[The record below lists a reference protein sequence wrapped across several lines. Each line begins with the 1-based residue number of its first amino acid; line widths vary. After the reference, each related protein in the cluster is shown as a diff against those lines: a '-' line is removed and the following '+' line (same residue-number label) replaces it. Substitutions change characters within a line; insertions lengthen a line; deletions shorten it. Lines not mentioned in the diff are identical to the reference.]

1 MHNTVIDFINNTI
14 HESSELEEPEKCP
27 ICYVVDTRPQ
37 YTLPHC
43 GHTFHT
49 ECILNWM
56 RFGNSNCPYCNNVPE
71 EFKKKSNIYSR
82 TSSHK
87 KRKFQIIKNF
97 CKKDN
102 APKVLKE
109 AFKKL
114 EKMENELKKIDTD
127 IKNLNNTT
135 GSFKDLKKLST
146 TLITKRHSKKTQIGK
161 LILDIT
167 SVHIMPFFIIKKTV
181 LKK

>member
-1 MHNTVIDFINNTI
+1 
-14 HESSELEEPEKCP
+14 
-27 ICYVVDTRPQ
+27 
-37 YTLPHC
+37 
-43 GHTFHT
+43 
-49 ECILNWM
+49 
-56 RFGNSNCPYCNNVPE
+56 
-71 EFKKKSNIYSR
+71 
-82 TSSHK
+82 
-87 KRKFQIIKNF
+87 
-97 CKKDN
+97 
-102 APKVLKE
+102 
-109 AFKKL
+109 
-114 EKMENELKKIDTD
+114 MENELKKIDTD